1 MCLAVRQALH
11 FAVHL
16 GTLGWARCP
25 FQSEKYSVWKFA
37 ADRHKHGKLT
47 LSCQEQPSIL
57 TELLTN
63 RKYWLSPCFSG
74 WCFAMLQR
82 SRSDL

>member
-1 MCLAVRQALH
+1 MCLAVRR
-11 FAVHL
+11 AVSTFFSAFGNPWL
-16 GTLGWARCP
+16 GKVPLP
-25 FQSEKYSVWKFA
+25 VEKYSVWNFA
-37 ADRHKHGKLT
+37 ADRHKHSKLT

-74 WCFAMLQR
+74 
-82 SRSDL
+82 